1 MSKTLEQRVIELEEK
16 VKELEKNKQIRF
28 SKLLGVG
35 DTFKLL
41 GLEWTILEISN
52 GSYKCLAERLEKSM
66 EFDSDCNNWSV
77 SDLRN
82 YLNTDFYKE
91 LANAVGE
98 ENIIPIERDLLSL
111 DGQTEYRT
119 CEDKVS
125 LLTVDE
131 YRKNRKFIPNTDDYW
146 WWLIT
151 PHSTK
156 CNDDSTWISVVSP
169 SGYINVGRYD
179 SVDGVRPFVS
189 FSSAIFESEEWVNV
203 RE

>member
-1 MSKTLEQRVIELEEK
+1 MSKTLEQRVEEIELK
-16 VKELEKNKQIRF
+16 IKELEKSKQVKF

-41 GLEWTILEISN
+41 GLEWKILEISN

-66 EFDSDCNNWSV
+66 GFDSDCNDWSA

-98 ENIIPIERDLLSL
+98 ENIIPMERDLLSL
-111 DGQTEYRT
+111 DGQTEYGT
-119 CEDKVS
+119 CEDNVS
-125 LLTVDE
+125 LLTFDE
-131 YRKNRKFIPNTDDYW
+131 YRKYRKLIPNTNDYW

-156 CNDDSTWISVVSP
+156 CNDDTTWIAVVSS
-169 SGYINVGRYD
+169 SGDIFSYGCRNG
-179 SVDGVRPFVS
+179 SGVRPFVS
-189 FSSAIFESEEWVNV
+189 FSSAIFESEE
-203 RE
+203 